1 MPTVTC
7 PALLI
12 WISVSL
18 ELLHTIVWSWLPD
31 WHIATFEMHGAR
43 DGDGAINVDE
53 FQSLLSVIGMD
64 ATDAEASDLVSEVD
78 SDGSKRMGA

>member
-1 MPTVTC
+1 
-7 PALLI
+7 
-12 WISVSL
+12 
-18 ELLHTIVWSWLPD
+18 
-31 WHIATFEMHGAR
+31 MHGAR